1 MFGAHPQPF
10 RYYARLAAGSFRTTL
25 DIGMLVV
32 GSGIIGLAAAL
43 LLDFLDFV
51 DLGLGLTTGGF
62 LASLLVIA
70 VLGAFAI
77 GVASEGRYGASEAV
91 AGYPHGEVMI
101 GRAVGGVS
109 MGALFLIGS
118 SLLEPLITDLPVT
131 FAAAVEVLRAAG
143 ISGLTVVPVVAVPFA
158 WWLRHGL
165 ERIGFGE
172 QLELPAIYAIWV
184 IATLVLFRMPA

>member
-1 MFGAHPQPF
+1 MFGTHPQPL

-25 DIGMLVV
+25 DIGMLVI

-51 DLGLGLTTGGF
+51 DLNLELSTGGF

-70 VLGAFAI
+70 VLGAFAL
-77 GVASEGRYGASEAV
+77 GVASEGRYGATEVV

-101 GRAVGGVS
+101 GRAIGAGT

-118 SLLEPLITDLPVT
+118 VLLEPLVADLPVT

-143 ISGLTVVPVVAVPFA
+143 ISGVTVVPVVAIPVA

-184 IATLVLFRMPA
+184 VATLVLFRMPG

>member
-10 RYYARLAAGSFRTTL
+10 RYYLRLAAGSLRTTL

-32 GSGIIGLAAAL
+32 GSGILGLAAAL
-43 LLDFLDFV
+43 LLDFMDFV
-51 DLGLGLTTGGF
+51 DLDLQLSTGGF

-91 AGYPHGEVMI
+91 AAYPHGEVMV
-101 GRAVGGVS
+101 GRALGAVT
-109 MGALFLIGS
+109 MGAVFLFGS
-118 SLLEPLITDLPVT
+118 TLLRPLAADLPVT
-131 FAAAVEVLRAAG
+131 FEAAVEVLRAAG
-143 ISGLTVVPVVAVPFA
+143 IAGLTVVPVVAVPFA

-172 QLELPAIYAIWV
+172 QLELPAVYAIWV
-184 IATLVLFRMPA
+184 IATLVLFRMPV